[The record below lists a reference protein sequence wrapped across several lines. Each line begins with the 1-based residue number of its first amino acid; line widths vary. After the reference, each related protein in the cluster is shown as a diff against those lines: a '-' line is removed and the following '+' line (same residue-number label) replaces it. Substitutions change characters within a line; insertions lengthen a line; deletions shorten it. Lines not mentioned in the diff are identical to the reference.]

1 MLSGTSDASE
11 NCTSDE
17 SVDVVRLGAD
27 NGSDNSEGL
36 ASNEKVSA
44 TDDIANAA
52 NHQEKNTRDQSE
64 THGDKVNVGGGTNI
78 SIDNGE
84 NVDLGML
91 VRAVSLVVTD
101 QLTGIA

>member
-1 MLSGTSDASE
+1 MLSGTSNASE
-11 NCTSDE
+11 NRTSDQ

-27 NGSDNSEGL
+27 DRSNNGEGL
-36 ASNEKVSA
+36 ASNEKLSA

-52 NHQEKNTRDQSE
+52 NDQEKNTRDQSE
-64 THGDKVNVGGGTNI
+64 TNGDKINIGGGTNI

-91 VRAVSLVVTD
+91 VRAASLVVTD
-101 QLTGIA
+101 PLTGIA